1 MDFEDEIIKVSDWLI
16 EQSETY
22 SDALI
27 KSQKLTTDIANEII
41 LRALEQKT
49 QFEGEKMDPIQKL
62 LALMDWQDANRPLK
76 VEEKAELMKLSD
88 IEFEKQLHQMAVDF
102 KNDGVIRA

>member
-1 MDFEDEIIKVSDWLI
+1 MPSDFVELYKNKKHLWEK
-16 EQSETY
+16 
-22 SDALI
+22 ALF
-27 KSQKLTTDIANEII
+27 KELQNNYNTK
-41 LRALEQKT
+41 
-49 QFEGEKMDPIQKL
+49 GEAMTPINKL

-88 IEFEKQLHQMAVDF
+88 IEFEEQLHQMAVDF

>member
-27 KSQKLTTDIANEII
+27 KSQKLTNDIANEII
-41 LRALEQKT
+41 LRAIEQKT
-49 QFEGEKMDPIQKL
+49 QFKGEKMDPIQKL

-88 IEFEKQLHQMAVDF
+88 SEFEERLHQMAVDF

>member
-1 MDFEDEIIKVSDWLI
+1 M
-16 EQSETY
+16 
-22 SDALI
+22 
-27 KSQKLTTDIANEII
+27 N
-41 LRALEQKT
+41 
-49 QFEGEKMDPIQKL
+49 PIQKL

-88 IEFEKQLHQMAVDF
+88 SEFEERLHQMAVDF

>member
-1 MDFEDEIIKVSDWLI
+1 
-16 EQSETY
+16 
-22 SDALI
+22 
-27 KSQKLTTDIANEII
+27 
-41 LRALEQKT
+41 
-49 QFEGEKMDPIQKL
+49 MDPIQKL
-62 LALMDWQDANRPLK
+62 LALMDWQDANSPLK

>member
-1 MDFEDEIIKVSDWLI
+1 MPSDFVELYKNKKHLWEK
-16 EQSETY
+16 
-22 SDALI
+22 ALF
-27 KSQKLTTDIANEII
+27 KELQNNYNTK
-41 LRALEQKT
+41 
-49 QFEGEKMDPIQKL
+49 GEVMTPINKL

-88 IEFEKQLHQMAVDF
+88 SEFEEQLHQMAVDF

>member
-1 MDFEDEIIKVSDWLI
+1 MLSDFVELYKNKKHLWGKALFKELQNNYNTKG
-16 EQSETY
+16 ETM
-22 SDALI
+22 
-27 KSQKLTTDIANEII
+27 T
-41 LRALEQKT
+41 
-49 QFEGEKMDPIQKL
+49 PINKL

-88 IEFEKQLHQMAVDF
+88 SEFEERLHQMAVDF

>member
-1 MDFEDEIIKVSDWLI
+1 
-16 EQSETY
+16 
-22 SDALI
+22 
-27 KSQKLTTDIANEII
+27 
-41 LRALEQKT
+41 
-49 QFEGEKMDPIQKL
+49 MDPIQEL
-62 LALMDWQDANRPLK
+62 LALMGWQDANRPLK

>member
-1 MDFEDEIIKVSDWLI
+1 MPSDFVELYKNKKHLWEK
-16 EQSETY
+16 
-22 SDALI
+22 ALF
-27 KSQKLTTDIANEII
+27 KELQNNYNTK
-41 LRALEQKT
+41 
-49 QFEGEKMDPIQKL
+49 GEAMTPINKL

-88 IEFEKQLHQMAVDF
+88 SDFKEQLHQMAVDF